1 MKHDHGL
8 PAANT
13 LSDEKQSAWI
23 AGMKAWEKE
32 NPLDKPAR
40 NSPAFGIAGAVV
52 GAMLIVAG
60 LKLNDIESYLS
71 PLLGI
76 PFGYAVILSCKP
88 AVPEM
93 GHQTQ
98 RTTQTSCWV
107 SFRMIQTQPL
117 KNCSAVFL
125 TARQVW

>member
-1 MKHDHGL
+1 MLAVMRESFKENNMKHNHGL

-76 PFGYAVILSCKP
+76 PFGYALYYLANRRYQKWDIKRRDYSDILLGQLQNDSDP
-88 AVPEM
+88 A
-93 GHQTQ
+93 
-98 RTTQTSCWV
+98 S
-107 SFRMIQTQPL
+107 
-117 KNCSAVFL
+117 
-125 TARQVW
+125 